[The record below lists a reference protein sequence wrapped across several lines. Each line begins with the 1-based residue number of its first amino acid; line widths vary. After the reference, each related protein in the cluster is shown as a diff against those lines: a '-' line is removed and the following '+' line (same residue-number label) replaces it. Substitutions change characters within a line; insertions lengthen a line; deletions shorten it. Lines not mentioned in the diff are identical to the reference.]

1 MKGNIRFM
9 FEKIIVDRINKS
21 IEIKEDILKDY
32 ILVKKMCLVVK
43 AIINAYK
50 SDKKVILF
58 GNVGSAA
65 DAQHIAGELVNRF
78 YFDRKSLPAMA
89 LTANTS
95 VLTAIGNDYSFDRI
109 FSKQIE
115 GIGKK
120 GDIAIGISTSG
131 NSKNV
136 VEAINIAK
144 EKKLF
149 TIGFTGRSGGK
160 IKEIT
165 DICLQVPSDDTP
177 RIQEIHIMIGHII
190 CEIIEKDLFG

>member
-1 MKGNIRFM
+1 MFM

-32 ILVKKMCLVVK
+32 TLVKKMCLAVK

-58 GNVGSAA
+58 GNGGSAA
-65 DAQHIAGELVNRF
+65 DAQHIAAELVNRF
-78 YFDRKSLPAMA
+78 YFDRKSLPAIA
-89 LTANTS
+89 LTVNTS
-95 VLTAIGNDYSFDRI
+95 VLTAIGNDYSFDKI

-115 GIGKK
+115 GIGKM

-160 IKEIT
+160 LKKIT
-165 DICLQVPSDDTP
+165 DICLQIPSEDTP
-177 RIQEIHIMIGHII
+177 RIQEIHIMICHII
-190 CEIIEKDLFG
+190 CEIIEKELFG

>member
-58 GNVGSAA
+58 GNGGSAA

-95 VLTAIGNDYSFDRI
+95 VLTAIGNDYSFDKI

-115 GIGKK
+115 GIGKE

-136 VEAINIAK
+136 IEAINVAK

-160 IKEIT
+160 IKEIA
-165 DICLQVPSDDTP
+165 DICLQVPHDDTP
-177 RIQEIHIMIGHII
+177 RIQEIHIMMGHII
-190 CEIIEKDLFG
+190 CEIVEKELFG

>member
-1 MKGNIRFM
+1 M

-21 IEIKEDILKDY
+21 IEIKEDILKDH
-32 ILVKKMCLVVK
+32 ILVKKICLTVK

-58 GNVGSAA
+58 GNGGSAA
-65 DAQHIAGELVNRF
+65 DAQHITAELVNRL
-78 YFDRKSLPAMA
+78 YFNRKSLPAEA
-89 LTANTS
+89 LTVNTS
-95 VLTAIGNDYSFDRI
+95 VLTAIGNDYSFDKI

-115 GIGKK
+115 GIGKR

-131 NSKNV
+131 NSRNV

-160 IKEIT
+160 IKEIA

-177 RIQEIHIMIGHII
+177 RIQEIHIMLGHII

>member
-1 MKGNIRFM
+1 MFM

-32 ILVKKMCLVVK
+32 TLVKKMCLAVK

-58 GNVGSAA
+58 GNGGSAA
-65 DAQHIAGELVNRF
+65 DAQHIAAELVNRL
-78 YFDRKSLPAMA
+78 YFDRKSLPAEA
-89 LTANTS
+89 LTVNTS
-95 VLTAIGNDYSFDRI
+95 VLTAIGNDHSFDKI

-115 GIGKK
+115 GIGKM

-136 VEAINIAK
+136 IEAINIAK

-160 IKEIT
+160 LKKIT
-165 DICLQVPSDDTP
+165 DICLQIPSEDTP

-190 CEIIEKDLFG
+190 CEIIEKELFG

>member
-1 MKGNIRFM
+1 MFM

-21 IEIKEDILKDY
+21 IEIKEDILNDY
-32 ILVKKMCLVVK
+32 TLVKKMCLAVK

-58 GNVGSAA
+58 GNGGSAA
-65 DAQHIAGELVNRF
+65 DAQHIAAELVNRL
-78 YFDRKSLPAMA
+78 YFDRKSLPAEA
-89 LTANTS
+89 LTVNTS
-95 VLTAIGNDYSFDRI
+95 VLTAIGNDHSFDKI

-115 GIGKK
+115 GIGKM

-136 VEAINIAK
+136 IEAINIAK

-160 IKEIT
+160 LKKIT
-165 DICLQVPSDDTP
+165 DICLQIPSEDTP

-190 CEIIEKDLFG
+190 CEIIEKELFG

>member
-9 FEKIIVDRINKS
+9 FEKIIVYRINKS
-21 IEIKEDILKDY
+21 IEIKEDILKDH
-32 ILVKKMCLVVK
+32 ILVKKICLTIK

-58 GNVGSAA
+58 GNGGSAA
-65 DAQHIAGELVNRF
+65 DAQHIAAELVNRF
-78 YFDRKSLPAMA
+78 YFNRKSLPAEA
-89 LTANTS
+89 LTVNTS
-95 VLTAIGNDYSFDRI
+95 VITAIGNDYSFDKI

-115 GIGKK
+115 GIGEK

-160 IKEIT
+160 LKKIT

>member
-1 MKGNIRFM
+1 MFM
-9 FEKIIVDRINKS
+9 FEKIIVDRTNKS

-32 ILVKKMCLVVK
+32 ALVKKICLTVK
-43 AIINAYK
+43 AIIEAYK

-58 GNVGSAA
+58 GNGGSAA
-65 DAQHIAGELVNRF
+65 DAQHIAAELVNRL
-78 YFDRKSLPAMA
+78 YFDRKSLPAEA
-89 LTANTS
+89 LTVNAS
-95 VLTAIGNDYSFDRI
+95 VLTAIGNDHSFDKI

-115 GIGKK
+115 GIGKM
-120 GDIAIGISTSG
+120 GDVAIGISTSG

-136 VEAINIAK
+136 IEAINIAK

-149 TIGFTGRSGGK
+149 TIGFMGRSGGK
-160 IKEIT
+160 IKEIA

-177 RIQEIHIMIGHII
+177 RIQEIHIMLGHII

>member
-1 MKGNIRFM
+1 M

-50 SDKKVILF
+50 SDKKVILI
-58 GNVGSAA
+58 GNGGSAA
-65 DAQHIAGELVNRF
+65 DAQHIAGELVNRL
-78 YFDRKSLPAMA
+78 YFDRKSLPAEA
-89 LTANTS
+89 LTVNS
-95 VLTAIGNDYSFDRI
+95 SILTAIGNDYNFDKI

-115 GIGKK
+115 GIGKE

-136 VEAINIAK
+136 IEAINVAK

-160 IKEIT
+160 IKEIA

-177 RIQEIHIMIGHII
+177 RIQEIHIMLGHII

>member
-1 MKGNIRFM
+1 M

-58 GNVGSAA
+58 GNGGSAA
-65 DAQHIAGELVNRF
+65 DAQHIAGELVNRL
-78 YFDRKSLPAMA
+78 YFDRKSLPAEA
-89 LTANTS
+89 LTVNS
-95 VLTAIGNDYSFDRI
+95 SILTAIGNDYNFDKI

-115 GIGKK
+115 GIGKE

-131 NSKNV
+131 NSRNV
-136 VEAINIAK
+136 VEAINVAK

-149 TIGFTGRSGGK
+149 TISFTGRRGGT
-160 IKEIT
+160 IKEIA

>member
-21 IEIKEDILKDY
+21 IEIKEDILKDH
-32 ILVKKMCLVVK
+32 ILVKKICLTIK

-58 GNVGSAA
+58 GNGGSAA
-65 DAQHIAGELVNRF
+65 DAQHIAAELVNRF
-78 YFDRKSLPAMA
+78 YFNRKSLPAEA
-89 LTANTS
+89 LTVNTS
-95 VLTAIGNDYSFDRI
+95 VITAIGNDYSFDKI

-115 GIGKK
+115 GIGEK

-160 IKEIT
+160 LKKIT

>member
-1 MKGNIRFM
+1 MFM

-32 ILVKKMCLVVK
+32 TLVKKMCLAVK

-58 GNVGSAA
+58 GNGGSAA
-65 DAQHIAGELVNRF
+65 DAQHIAAELVNRL
-78 YFDRKSLPAMA
+78 YFDRKSLPAEA

-95 VLTAIGNDYSFDRI
+95 VLTAIGNDYSFDKI

-131 NSKNV
+131 NSSNV
-136 VEAINIAK
+136 IEAINVAK

-160 IKEIT
+160 LKEIA

-177 RIQEIHIMIGHII
+177 RIQEIHIMLGHII

>member
-1 MKGNIRFM
+1 M

-50 SDKKVILF
+50 SDKKVLLF
-58 GNVGSAA
+58 GNAGSAA

-95 VLTAIGNDYSFDRI
+95 VLTAIGNDYSFDKI

-131 NSKNV
+131 NSINV

-160 IKEIT
+160 IKEIA